1 MQRRHFSSALAGWS
15 ALAATGVGVALP
27 GWAQAQAAGF
37 KEGSDYRKLDKP
49 APVDTAAGQV
59 EVVEFFAY
67 TCVHC
72 NNFVPIFKEWAK
84 GLPSQVVV
92 RRAPVGFNPSF
103 EPLQRLYF
111 TLEALNKIDTHHE
124 RVFKAIHQDRQR
136 LNNFEAIAQWAESS
150 GLNRNEFTQAYNS
163 FGVAGKVRKA
173 NQLQDAYEVEAT
185 PALGIAGRYYVPGQA
200 ARTVVIANALIAEAR
215 KG

>member
-1 MQRRHFSSALAGWS
+1 MQRRRFSSVLAGCS
-15 ALAATGVGVALP
+15 AMAAAGVAMP
-27 GWAQAQAAGF
+27 GWVHAQAAGF
-37 KEGSDYRKLDKP
+37 KEGSDYRKLGKP
-49 APVDTAAGQV
+49 APVDASPGQV

-84 GLPSQVVV
+84 GLPSHVVV
-92 RRAPVGFNPSF
+92 RRSPVGFNPSF

-111 TLEALNKIDTHHE
+111 ALEALNKIDTHHE

-136 LNNFEAIAQWAESS
+136 LTTAEAIAQWAESN
-150 GLNRNEFTQAYNS
+150 GLNRTEFTQAYNS

-185 PALGIAGRYYVPGQA
+185 PSLGIGGRFYVPGQA

-215 KG
+215 KA

>member
-1 MQRRHFSSALAGWS
+1 MQRRRFSSALAGWS
-15 ALAATGVGVALP
+15 ALAATGVAVP
-27 GWAQAQAAGF
+27 GWVHAQAAGF
-37 KEGSDYRKLDKP
+37 KEGSDYRKLGKP
-49 APVDTAAGQV
+49 APVDAPPGQV

-72 NNFVPIFKEWAK
+72 SNFVPIFKEWAK

-92 RRAPVGFNPSF
+92 RRSPVGFNPAF
-103 EPLQRLYF
+103 EPLQKLYF
-111 TLEALNKIDTHHE
+111 ALEALDKIGSHHE
-124 RVFKAIHQDRQR
+124 RVFQAIHQERQR
-136 LNNFEAIAQWAESS
+136 LNNFEAILKWAESS
-150 GLNRNEFTQAYNS
+150 GLDRNAFTQAYNS

-185 PALGIAGRYYVPGQA
+185 PALGIAGRFYVPGQA